1 MAAKKLFNFKA
12 LNTRNFF
19 GSDIAIL
26 IILWLISAI
35 FDCLWLTLDHSIP
48 AWYQSAHLIQALN
61 HWRVLQHIQIF
72 SGSWWNELW
81 QQATSYR
88 APFVYLVTVP
98 VLNLF
103 GRGADQATLVNLIF
117 TALLLA
123 SVYQLGKHIFTPKI
137 GLWAAGLC
145 LVFPSL
151 ISARIDYLLDY
162 GITAIIIFSFLSL
175 TFWRDAIT
183 QRSKL
188 IWCVIF
194 GLSFGLVLL
203 AKPTGLLFFVFP
215 LFLIFFQSVI
225 KKQWINLLQLAISF
239 GLSWLICGFWYKK
252 NWLTIITSAAAANA
266 VGKSEGDPPSNTLE
280 GWLVYWKMLP
290 NLISL
295 PLLVV
300 SLGCLLLYLWFAFI
314 GKQKNKYRLA
324 DAINNLEKNDAT
336 AKTNHFK
343 SSWGWL
349 GTFLL

>member
-1 MAAKKLFNFKA
+1 MAAKKLFNFKT
-12 LNTRNFF
+12 LNARNFL
-19 GSDIAIL
+19 GSDVAIL

-48 AWYQSAHLIQALN
+48 AWDQSAHLIQALN

-145 LVFPSL
+145 LLFPSL

-188 IWCVIF
+188 IWCVI
-194 GLSFGLVLL
+194 FGLVLL

-266 VGKSEGDPPSNTLE
+266 VGKSEGDPASNTLE

-314 GKQKNKYRLA
+314 GKQKNKYSLA

-343 SSWGWL
+343 SGWGWL